1 VGDLILWGRARG
13 RKKEFFLPLDP
24 LHHLFLIHVP
34 VLEPVR
40 VRSLTSGDDTIRT
53 GGS

>member
-1 VGDLILWGRARG
+1 VLDAARG

-34 VLEPVR
+34 VMGPVR
-40 VRSLTSGDDTIRT
+40 LRSVTSGDDAHRK
-53 GGS
+53 GEA